1 MFVPEVT
8 LPNGVVM
15 VKVLLPDV
23 VAGVTNV
30 NDVSLTTV
38 KDVTEVTDPIIT
50 LVVPVKSAPVTVI
63 VVPPETVAEFGVNEV
78 MDGGATKVIA
88 LAAVTVPIG
97 YVKTM
102 SRAPAVKKEGMLIF
116 RCVFSERKFP
126 TTDPPIVIWLT
137 TPRFVP

>member
-78 MDGGATKVIA
+78 MDGGAT
-88 LAAVTVPIG
+88 
-97 YVKTM
+97 
-102 SRAPAVKKEGMLIF
+102 
-116 RCVFSERKFP
+116 
-126 TTDPPIVIWLT
+126 
-137 TPRFVP
+137 

>member
-15 VKVLLPDV
+15 VKVLLPDA
-23 VAGVTNV
+23 VAGVTKV